1 MAKLVTLHDAN
12 GEVIY
17 PQSVWDENM
26 IPDNTVKSSMIDWT
40 TMFVPENITIAFGG
54 NSRTAKRFKIN
65 VTTYAIAFHGSTG
78 LTTGSGT
85 TKQITI
91 TYPKLTNIFCAFV
104 KYTVAAQTKPSTGH
118 SSFGATSA
126 DTYVSSVE
134 TSGGA
139 VNADLLIIAEMSA

>member
-26 IPDNTVKSSMIDWT
+26 IPDNTVTSSMINWS

-65 VTTYAIAFHGSTG
+65 ATTYAITFHGSTG
-78 LTTGSGT
+78 VNTASGGT
-85 TKQITI
+85 RQITI
-91 TYPKLTNIFCAFV
+91 TYPQLKNILCAFV
-104 KYTVAAQTKPSTGH
+104 KYTVSGQTTPATGH
-118 SSFGATSA
+118 SSFGAKSA
-126 DTYVSSVE
+126 DTYVSPIE
-134 TSGGA
+134 TSGSA